1 MGAIVP
7 RPHRRSTVVS
17 GAFGD
22 RPGIGVQE
30 HFRPVKAQSFFRG
43 VRSECPQ
50 SIETARFKASHEK
63 VPVIKGFIDNGVKGY
78 YTRILI
84 VYIVE
89 QQQFHRKGIM
99 GVDAKIYSVGKND
112 RP

>member
-1 MGAIVP
+1 
-7 RPHRRSTVVS
+7 
-17 GAFGD
+17 
-22 RPGIGVQE
+22 
-30 HFRPVKAQSFFRG
+30 
-43 VRSECPQ
+43 
-50 SIETARFKASHEK
+50 